1 MEKNINLKNRV
12 LPKRESNEDRELK
25 AITSGR
31 SGMDCMHEELFT
43 PRKFYRSQ
51 FGVEPSYNLE
61 R

>member
-1 MEKNINLKNRV
+1 MKKNINLKKRV
-12 LPKRESNEDRELK
+12 SSNEDREWK

-51 FGVEPSYNLE
+51 FGVESSYNLE

>member
-12 LPKRESNEDRELK
+12 LSNEDREWK

-31 SGMDCMHEELFT
+31 SEIDCMHEELFT

-51 FGVEPSYNLE
+51 FGVEPSYNSE